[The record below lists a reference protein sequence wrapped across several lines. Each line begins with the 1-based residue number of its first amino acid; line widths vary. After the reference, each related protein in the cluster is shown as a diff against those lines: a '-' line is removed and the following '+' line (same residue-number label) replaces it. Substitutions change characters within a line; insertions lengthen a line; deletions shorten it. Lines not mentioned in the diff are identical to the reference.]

1 MKNTILII
9 YVLVSSGAILLL
21 DSSLK
26 EAQGNIETIAEVLR
40 HHGSALE
47 GHRSAITIILE
58 SIRGLYT

>member
-21 DSSLK
+21 DNSLR
-26 EAQGNIETIAEVLR
+26 ETQGNMEILAEVLQ

>member
-26 EAQGNIETIAEVLR
+26 EAQGNIETIAEVLQ

>member
-21 DSSLK
+21 DSSLR
-26 EAQGNIETIAEVLR
+26 EAQGNIETIAEVLQR
-40 HHGSALE
+40 HGSALE